1 MRTTLLTVT
10 VLLFA
15 GSIAMPARAEDR
27 SAPAPASAPASTAA
41 APRLFAIEIRVGPK
55 WDATKPPGEQTHFRE
70 HSANLRRLRDAGIL
84 VLGARYGEV
93 GLVVLSA
100 TSLEGARA
108 MMDADPAMQAG
119 VFAYEAHAFNVF
131 YPGTVGAPPRS
142 P

>member
-1 MRTTLLTVT
+1 MRKTLLTVT
-10 VLLFA
+10 VLLCA
-15 GSIAMPARAEDR
+15 GSIAMPTRAEDR
-27 SAPAPASAPASTAA
+27 SAPAAASAPAPAAA
-41 APRLFAIEIRVGPK
+41 APRLFAIEIRVGPE
-55 WDATKPPGEQTHFRE
+55 WDAAKPPGEQAFFRE
-70 HSANLRRLRDAGIL
+70 HSANLRRLRDAGNL

-100 TSLEGARA
+100 TSLEDARA

-131 YPGTVGAPPRS
+131 YSGTVDTPPRS